1 MARIIGLTGG
11 IASGKSTVTSY
22 LRDKGYMVIDADRV
36 VHDLQAPG
44 GALYRVLVDHFGKEI
59 LTENGELDR
68 VALGQRIFS
77 DPSERDWSNR
87 VQGQLIR
94 EALADARD
102 RQAAQTAQTALFFM
116 DIPLLIEQHY
126 EEWFEAVWLVAVS
139 KETQLKRLMERN
151 HLSELQAKERIAAQM
166 PLDEKRAHADLVL
179 DNNGDLAVL
188 YTQLDVALQQLE
200 RR

>member
-22 LRDKGYMVIDADRV
+22 LREKGYPVIDADQV

-44 GALYRVLVDHFGKEI
+44 GELYRVLVDHFGREI
-59 LTENGELDR
+59 LTKEGELDR

-87 VQGQLIR
+87 IQGRLIR
-94 EALADARD
+94 EALAKVRD
-102 RQAAQTAQTALFFM
+102 RQTAQSDLFFM
-116 DIPLLIEQHY
+116 DIPLLLEQGS
-126 EEWFEAVWLVAVS
+126 EWWFESVWLVAVS

-151 HLSELQAKERIAAQM
+151 HLSELQAQERIASQM
-166 PLDEKRAHADLVL
+166 PLDEKRAHADLV
-179 DNNGDLAVL
+179 
-188 YTQLDVALQQLE
+188 
-200 RR
+200 

>member
-22 LRDKGYMVIDADRV
+22 LREKGYPVIDADRV

-44 GALYRVLVDHFGKEI
+44 GELYRVLVDHFGREI
-59 LTENGELDR
+59 LTKEGELDR

-87 VQGQLIR
+87 VQGRLIR
-94 EALADARD
+94 EALAEVRD
-102 RQAAQTAQTALFFM
+102 RKAAQSDLFFM
-116 DIPLLIEQHY
+116 DIPLLIEQGY
-126 EEWFEAVWLVAVS
+126 EEWFESVWLVAVS

-151 HLSELQAKERIAAQM
+151 HLSELQAQERIASQM
-166 PLDEKRAHADLVL
+166 PLDEKRVHADLVL
-179 DNNGDLAVL
+179 DNNGDLTAL
-188 YTQLDVALQQLE
+188 YAQLDAALKQLE

>member
-22 LRDKGYMVIDADRV
+22 LREKGYPVIDADRV

-44 GALYRVLVDHFGKEI
+44 GALYRVLVEHFGREI
-59 LTENGELDR
+59 LDESGELDR
-68 VALGQRIFS
+68 AVLGQRIFS
-77 DPSERDWSNR
+77 NPRERDWSNR

-94 EALADARD
+94 EALAVARD
-102 RQAAQTAQTALFFM
+102 RQAAQSDLFFM
-116 DIPLLIEQHY
+116 DIPLLIEQGY
-126 EEWFEAVWLVAVS
+126 EGWFEAIWLVAVS
-139 KETQLKRLMERN
+139 KENQLKRLMERN

-179 DNNGDLAVL
+179 DNNGDLTAL
-188 YTQLDVALQQLE
+188 YAQLDAALKQLE

>member
-44 GALYRVLVDHFGKEI
+44 GALYRVLVDHFGREI
-59 LTENGELDR
+59 LDASGELDR

-77 DPSERDWSNR
+77 NPSERDWSNR
-87 VQGQLIR
+87 VQGQIIR

-102 RQAAQTAQTALFFM
+102 SQAAQTALFFM

-126 EEWFEAVWLVAVS
+126 EGWFEAVWLVAVS

-151 HLSELQAKERIAAQM
+151 HLSEIQAQERIAAQM
-166 PLDEKRAHADLVL
+166 PLDEKKAHADLVL
-179 DNNGDLAVL
+179 DNNGDLTAL
-188 YTQLDVALQQLE
+188 YAQLDRALKQLE

>member
-22 LRDKGYMVIDADRV
+22 LREKGYPVIDADRV

-44 GALYRVLVDHFGKEI
+44 GALYRILVEHFGREI
-59 LTENGELDR
+59 LNESGELDR
-68 VALGQRIFS
+68 AVLGQQIFS
-77 DPSERDWSNR
+77 NPRERDWSNR

-94 EALADARD
+94 EALAVARD
-102 RQAAQTAQTALFFM
+102 RQAAQSDLFFM
-116 DIPLLIEQHY
+116 DIPLLIEQGY
-126 EEWFEAVWLVAVS
+126 EDWFEAVWLVAVS

-151 HLSELQAKERIAAQM
+151 HLSEVEAQERIASQM
-166 PLDEKRAHADLVL
+166 PLEAKRSHADLVL
-179 DNNGDLAVL
+179 DNNGDLADL
-188 YTQLDVALQQLE
+188 YAQLNEALEQLE

>member
-11 IASGKSTVTSY
+11 IASGKSTVTTY
-22 LRDKGYMVIDADRV
+22 LKEKGYPVIDADQV
-36 VHDLQAPG
+36 VHDLQVPG
-44 GALYRVLVDHFGKEI
+44 GTLYRVLVEHFGREI
-59 LTENGELDR
+59 LDASGELDR
-68 VALGQRIFS
+68 AVLGQRIFS

-94 EALADARD
+94 DALADARD
-102 RQAAQTAQTALFFM
+102 RQAAQSPLFFM
-116 DIPLLIEQHY
+116 DIPLLIEQGY
-126 EEWFEAVWLVAVS
+126 EDWFEAVWLVAVS

-151 HLSELQAKERIAAQM
+151 HLSEVEAKERMASQM

-179 DNNGDLAVL
+179 DNNGDLTTL
-188 YTQLDVALQQLE
+188 YAQLNAALEQLE

>member
-22 LRDKGYMVIDADRV
+22 LKEKGYTVIDADQV

-68 VALGQRIFS
+68 VTLGQRIFS
-77 DPSERDWSNR
+77 DPSERDWSDR

-94 EALADARD
+94 EALADT
-102 RQAAQTAQTALFFM
+102 QSGLFFM

-139 KETQLKRLMERN
+139 KETQLNRLMERN

-166 PLDEKRAHADLVL
+166 PLEKKRAHADLVL

>member
-22 LRDKGYMVIDADRV
+22 LKEKGYPVIDADRV
-36 VHDLQAPG
+36 VRDLQAPG
-44 GALYRVLVDHFGKEI
+44 GALYRVLVDHFGNGI

-94 EALADARD
+94 EALAEVRD
-102 RQAAQTAQTALFFM
+102 RQAAQSDLFFM
-116 DIPLLIEQHY
+116 DIPLLIEQGY

-151 HLSELQAKERIAAQM
+151 HLSEIQAQERIASQM
-166 PLDEKRAHADLVL
+166 PLEEKRTHADLVL
-179 DNNGDLAVL
+179 DNNEDLAAL
-188 YTQLDVALQQLE
+188 YAQLDRALEQLE

>member
-22 LRDKGYMVIDADRV
+22 LKEKGYPVIDADRV
-36 VHDLQAPG
+36 VHDLQVPG
-44 GALYRVLVDHFGKEI
+44 GALYRVLVDHFGKGI

-77 DPSERDWSNR
+77 NPSERDWSNR

-94 EALADARD
+94 EALEKARD
-102 RQAAQTAQTALFFM
+102 RQAAQSGLFFM
-116 DIPLLIEQHY
+116 DIPLLIEQGY
-126 EEWFEAVWLVAVS
+126 EGWFEAVWLVAVS

-151 HLSELQAKERIAAQM
+151 HLSERQAKERIAAQM
-166 PLDEKRAHADLVL
+166 PLDEKSAHADLLL
-179 DNNGDLAVL
+179 DNNGDLTAL
-188 YTQLDVALQQLE
+188 YAQLDAALKQLE

>member
-22 LRDKGYMVIDADRV
+22 LKAKGYPVIDADRV
-36 VHDLQAPG
+36 VHDLQVPG
-44 GALYRVLVDHFGKEI
+44 GALYRVLVEHFGREI
-59 LTENGELDR
+59 LDERGELDR
-68 VALGQRIFS
+68 AVLGQRIFS
-77 DPSERDWSNR
+77 NPSERDWSNR

-94 EALADARD
+94 QALANARD
-102 RQAAQTAQTALFFM
+102 RQATQSDLFFM
-116 DIPLLIEQHY
+116 DIPLLIEQGY

-179 DNNGDLAVL
+179 DNNGDLTTL
-188 YTQLDVALQQLE
+188 YARLDAALKQLE

>member
-22 LRDKGYMVIDADRV
+22 LKEKGYPVIDADQV
-36 VHDLQAPG
+36 VRELQVPG

-59 LTENGELDR
+59 LTKEGELDR

-77 DPSERDWSNR
+77 APSERDWSNR
-87 VQGQLIR
+87 VQGRLIR
-94 EALADARD
+94 EALAEVRD
-102 RQAAQTAQTALFFM
+102 RQATQSDLFFM

-126 EEWFEAVWLVAVS
+126 EEWFESVWLVAVS

-151 HLSELQAKERIAAQM
+151 HLSELQAQERIAAQM

-179 DNNGDLAVL
+179 DNNGDLTAL
-188 YTQLDVALQQLE
+188 NAQLDAALQQLE

>member
-22 LRDKGYMVIDADRV
+22 LKEKGYPVIDADQV
-36 VHDLQAPG
+36 VRELQVPG

-59 LTENGELDR
+59 LTKEGELDR

-87 VQGQLIR
+87 VQGRLIR
-94 EALADARD
+94 EALAEVRD
-102 RQAAQTAQTALFFM
+102 RQATQSDLFFM

-126 EEWFEAVWLVAVS
+126 EEWFESVWLVAVS
-139 KETQLKRLMERN
+139 TATQLKRLMERN
-151 HLSELQAKERIAAQM
+151 HLSELQAQERIASQM
-166 PLDEKRAHADLVL
+166 PLDEKSAHADLVL
-179 DNNGDLAVL
+179 DNNDDLTAL
-188 YTQLDVALQQLE
+188 YAQLDAALQQLE

>member
-22 LRDKGYMVIDADRV
+22 LKEKGYPVIDADRV

-44 GALYRVLVDHFGKEI
+44 GTLYRVLVEHFGREI
-59 LTENGELDR
+59 LDESGELDR
-68 VALGQRIFS
+68 AVLGQRIFS
-77 DPSERDWSNR
+77 NPRERDWSNR

-102 RQAAQTAQTALFFM
+102 RQAAQSTLFFM
-116 DIPLLIEQHY
+116 DIPLLIEQGY

-151 HLSELQAKERIAAQM
+151 HLSEVEAQERIVSQM
-166 PLDEKRAHADLVL
+166 PLEAKRSHADLVL
-179 DNNGDLAVL
+179 DNNGDLADL
-188 YTQLDVALQQLE
+188 YAQLNEALEQLE

>member
-22 LRDKGYMVIDADRV
+22 LREKGYPVIDADRI

-44 GALYRVLVDHFGKEI
+44 GALYRVLVEHFGREI
-59 LTENGELDR
+59 LDKSGVLDR
-68 VALGQRIFS
+68 AVLGQRIFS
-77 DPSERDWSNR
+77 NPSERDWSNR

-102 RQAAQTAQTALFFM
+102 RQAAQSDLFFM

-126 EEWFEAVWLVAVS
+126 EGWFESVWLVAVS

-151 HLSELQAKERIAAQM
+151 HLSEVEAQERIVSQM
-166 PLDEKRAHADLVL
+166 PLEAKRSHADLVL
-179 DNNGDLAVL
+179 DNNGDLADL
-188 YTQLDVALQQLE
+188 YAQLNEALEQLE

>member
-22 LRDKGYMVIDADRV
+22 LKEKGYPVIDADRV
-36 VHDLQAPG
+36 VRDLQAPG
-44 GALYRVLVDHFGKEI
+44 GALYRVLVDHFGNGI

-102 RQAAQTAQTALFFM
+102 RQAAQSDLFFM
-116 DIPLLIEQHY
+116 DIPLLIEQGY
-126 EEWFEAVWLVAVS
+126 EEWFEAVWLVVVS

-151 HLSELQAKERIAAQM
+151 HLSEIQAQERMASQM
-166 PLDEKRAHADLVL
+166 PLEEKRTHADLVL
-179 DNNGDLAVL
+179 DNNEDLAAL
-188 YTQLDVALQQLE
+188 YAQLDRALEQLE

>member
-22 LRDKGYMVIDADRV
+22 LKEKGYPVIDADQV

-44 GALYRVLVDHFGKEI
+44 GALYRVLVDHFGREI
-59 LTENGELDR
+59 LDASGELDR
-68 VALGQRIFS
+68 VVLGQRIFS
-77 DPSERDWSNR
+77 NPSERDWSNR

-94 EALADARD
+94 EALAKARD
-102 RQAAQTAQTALFFM
+102 RQAAQSGLFFM
-116 DIPLLIEQHY
+116 DIPLLIEQGY

-139 KETQLKRLMERN
+139 KETQFKRLMERN

-166 PLDEKRAHADLVL
+166 MLEEKRAHADLVL
-179 DNNGDLAVL
+179 DNNGDLTAL
-188 YTQLDVALQQLE
+188 YAQLDAALKQLE

>member
-22 LRDKGYMVIDADRV
+22 LREKGYIVIDADRV
-36 VHDLQAPG
+36 VHDLQVPG
-44 GALYRVLVDHFGKEI
+44 GALYLVLVEHFGREI
-59 LTENGELDR
+59 LDESGELDR
-68 VALGQRIFS
+68 AVLGQRIFS
-77 DPSERDWSNR
+77 NPHERDWSNR

-102 RQAAQTAQTALFFM
+102 RQAAQSDLFFM
-116 DIPLLIEQHY
+116 DIPLLIEQGY

-151 HLSELQAKERIAAQM
+151 HLSEVEAQERIVSQM
-166 PLDEKRAHADLVL
+166 PLEAKRSHADLVL
-179 DNNGDLAVL
+179 DNNGDLVAL
-188 YTQLDVALQQLE
+188 YTQLNAALEQLE

>member
-22 LRDKGYMVIDADRV
+22 LKEKGYPVIDADRV

-44 GALYRVLVDHFGKEI
+44 GALYRVLVEHFGREI
-59 LTENGELDR
+59 LDESGELDR
-68 VALGQRIFS
+68 AVLGQRIFS
-77 DPSERDWSNR
+77 NPRERDWSNR

-94 EALADARD
+94 EALAVARD
-102 RQAAQTAQTALFFM
+102 RQAAQSDLFFM
-116 DIPLLIEQHY
+116 DIPLLIEQGY

-151 HLSELQAKERIAAQM
+151 HLSEVEAQERIASQM
-166 PLDEKRAHADLVL
+166 PLEAKRSRVDLVI
-179 DNNGDLAVL
+179 DNNGDLADL
-188 YTQLDVALQQLE
+188 YAQLNAALEQLE

>member
-22 LRDKGYMVIDADRV
+22 LREKGYPVIDADQV

-44 GALYRVLVDHFGKEI
+44 GTLYRVLVDHFGKEI
-59 LTENGELDR
+59 LTKEGELDR

-77 DPSERDWSNR
+77 NPSERDWSNR

-94 EALADARD
+94 EALAEVRD
-102 RQAAQTAQTALFFM
+102 RQAAQSGLFFM
-116 DIPLLIEQHY
+116 DIPLLIEQGY
-126 EEWFEAVWLVAVS
+126 DDWFETVWLVAVS
-139 KETQLKRLMERN
+139 KEIQVKRLMERN
-151 HLSELQAKERIAAQM
+151 HLSEIQAQERIAAQM
-166 PLDEKRAHADLVL
+166 PLDEKRGHADLVL
-179 DNNGDLAVL
+179 DNNGDLTAL
-188 YTQLDVALQQLE
+188 YAQLDAALQQLE